1 MSSDKQRSLDRLIEG
16 GIVAVVRAPSSEQ
29 LPAVA
34 EALLAG
40 GIIAIEITLTTPD
53 AIAGIAS
60 LARRFSNRVILGVG
74 TVLDEES
81 CRQAIAAGAQ
91 FVVSPMFDEKIVA
104 ATLEL
109 DRIAIPGA
117 FTPSE
122 ILRASAAG
130 ADIVKVFPSNSL
142 GPGYFKDL
150 LAPLPDLK
158 LMPTGGVNLSNIQLW
173 FRAGATCVG
182 VGSSLIS
189 WDDLANN
196 DWSEITAVARTFVAS
211 ARAARST
218 Q

>member
-1 MSSDKQRSLDRLIEG
+1 MFSDKQSSLDRLIDAG
-16 GIVAVVRAPSSEQ
+16 VVAVVRAQSVDQ
-29 LPAVA
+29 LPAIA
-34 EALLAG
+34 EALLTG

-53 AIAGIAS
+53 AIAGIAA
-60 LARRFSNRVILGVG
+60 LARRFSHRALLGVG

-109 DRIAIPGA
+109 DRIAIPGG

-158 LMPTGGVNLSNIQLW
+158 LMPTGGVDLSNLRQW
-173 FRAGATCVG
+173 FQAGATCVG
-182 VGSSLIS
+182 VGSSLVS
-189 WDDLANN
+189 WDDLAKN
-196 DWSEITAVARTFVAS
+196 DWSEITAAARTFVA
-211 ARAARST
+211 ATRAARSS
-218 Q
+218 